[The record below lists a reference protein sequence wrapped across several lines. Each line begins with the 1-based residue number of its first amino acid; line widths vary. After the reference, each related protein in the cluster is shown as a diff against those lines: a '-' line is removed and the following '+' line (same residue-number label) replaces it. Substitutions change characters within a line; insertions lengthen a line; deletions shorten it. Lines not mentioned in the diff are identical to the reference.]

1 LIARGGCR
9 KGRMIRSGAICPKI
23 NPGRTVIEALIGL
36 GSAGARLPDI
46 LARLLDELF
55 RAMLEEPMSGRLPAG
70 ALVRRRPE
78 LAPRANL
85 PIPACLQ
92 AAKCPS
98 LPGAEGFQALPRV

>member
-1 LIARGGCR
+1 
-9 KGRMIRSGAICPKI
+9 
-23 NPGRTVIEALIGL
+23 
-36 GSAGARLPDI
+36 
-46 LARLLDELF
+46 
-55 RAMLEEPMSGRLPAG
+55 MLEELMSGRLPVG

-98 LPGAEGFQALPRV
+98 LPGAEGSQALPRV